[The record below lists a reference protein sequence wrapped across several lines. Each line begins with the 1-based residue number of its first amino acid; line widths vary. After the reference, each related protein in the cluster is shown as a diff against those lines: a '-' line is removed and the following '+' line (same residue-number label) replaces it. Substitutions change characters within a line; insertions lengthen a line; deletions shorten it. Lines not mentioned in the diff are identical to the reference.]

1 MKKITFPITILITIL
16 CTVFSCSDNPITP
29 PEELEPGRRDY
40 VWTVDTLDMPMNY
53 ISSVWGASPDDVWA
67 VGGAGTQYDRLLHYN
82 GTEWET
88 YTKEIIWC
96 TGNTLYGFSSN
107 DVWMGGGGGWL
118 DGGAG
123 IWHYNGS
130 KWSKNFIY
138 NVDEAYITDVYDI
151 WGSQSNDLYACGI
164 IDYRIDGKDNLRGF
178 VLHYDGSIWKEVVR
192 ADFNSQFL
200 DVRKEQNKVYV
211 FALKTTLSACD
222 TVVFY
227 ELNGSE
233 LKEIYSSPEDEIV
246 FGNFHYI
253 NGKVYFLIAQDV
265 YRYINGNFV
274 EQFSLGHQNFGYQF
288 YGRHEKDIFVRMR
301 DGLAHYNGTDIEYLY
316 NFPLN
321 MVSIRDEPVL
331 FENDVFFALRS
342 EAKNMVLHGRLE

>member
-16 CTVFSCSDNPITP
+16 CTSYSCSDNPIVP

-40 VWTVDTLDMPMNY
+40 IWTVDTLDMPMNY

-67 VGGAGTQYDRLLHYN
+67 VGAGGTQYDRLLHYN

-118 DGGAG
+118 DSGAG

-138 NVDEAYITDVYDI
+138 YVEDSYSMQVLNI
-151 WGSQSNDLYACGI
+151 WGTSVKDLYACGFI
-164 IDYRIDGKDNLRGF
+164 SFYNIWRGF
-178 VLHYDGSIWKEVVR
+178 VLHYDGNNWKEVVR

-211 FALKTTLSACD
+211 FALRTTLSASD
-222 TVVFY
+222 TIAFY

-233 LKEIYSSPEDEIV
+233 LKEIYSSSRDEIV
-246 FGNFHYI
+246 YGNFHYI

-274 EQFSLGHQNFGYQF
+274 EQFSLSHQNFGYQF
-288 YGRHEKDIFVRMR
+288 YGRHEKDIFIRMR

-321 MVSIRDEPVL
+321 LVSIIDEPII
-331 FENDVFFALRS
+331 FEKEVFFCLQDNS
-342 EAKNMVLHGRLE
+342 GSYTKNLILHGRLE